1 MNIFEKYMPISPKDW
16 IDLTESEKQDSTSAS
31 GESSSEESDT
41 THCRSRSTGPKPW
54 KIKHGVRSD
63 DERSDDE
70 RGEGEGEERS
80 EGDGD
85 ERDDEERSEGEGEE
99 RGESEDDERG
109 ESEGEERSEGSE
121 GSESEEDEERDRW
134 VCVVYDQEYIES
146 TGDKHIFTGKVVE
159 MEKKK
164 VKIDFGEEEGI
175 HTFVA
180 AHSCDFTKNT
190 YMDKF
195 GWFVRIHDIHYD
207 YKRLQLVD
215 DTYNENRE
223 KQLIIPSTLQMPTLS
238 VMGYILF
245 ITLIAP
251 AFHVM
256 FKTNDNYRDYECGY

>member
-1 MNIFEKYMPISPKDW
+1 MNIFGKYMPISPKDW
-16 IDLTESEKQDSTSAS
+16 IDLTESEKQVSTSAS

-41 THCRSRSTGPKPW
+41 TNCRSRSTGPKPW
-54 KIKHGVRSD
+54 KTKNGVYSDAERSEGDDEERDD
-63 DERSDDE
+63 DERSEGEDERDDDDE
-70 RGEGEGEERS
+70 SEGEDERS
-80 EGDGD
+80 EGDGE
-85 ERDDEERSEGEGEE
+85 ERDDERSEGEEE
-99 RGESEDDERG
+99 LSEGDDD
-109 ESEGEERSEGSE
+109 ESEGE
-121 GSESEEDEERDRW
+121 EERDRW

-159 MEKKK
+159 VEKKK

-190 YMDKF
+190 YTDKF
-195 GWFVRIHDIHYD
+195 GWFVRIHNIHYD

-238 VMGYILF
+238 VIGYILF

-256 FKTNDNYRDYECGY
+256 FKTNDQYQNHECGY

>member
-63 DERSDDE
+63 DERSEGE
-70 RGEGEGEERS
+70 REDEGEERS
-80 EGDGD
+80 DGDERSEDDGDERSESEDERGEGDGD
-85 ERDDEERSEGEGEE
+85 ERSECEEERSE
-99 RGESEDDERG
+99 D
-109 ESEGEERSEGSE
+109 
-121 GSESEEDEERDRW
+121 ESEEDEERDRW

-159 MEKKK
+159 VEKKR

>member
-109 ESEGEERSEGSE
+109 ESEGDGEEERSE